1 MKINA
6 DRKVIENLPPHIFS
20 NLGID
25 QIAYVTENENQEYLV
40 HAADGNIIY
49 ACNSLEEAE
58 DHIKLKDMISITLH

>member
-1 MKINA
+1 MKN
-6 DRKVIENLPPHIFS
+6 
-20 NLGID
+20 
-25 QIAYVTENENQEYLV
+25 TENENQEYLV